1 MTETWPAMPEGS
13 RLALRE
19 ILIHGVLSRA
29 EIARSLGLSRASLT
43 RAMRTLVA
51 HRMVV
56 EVGTDVRGATGR
68 PSELLQTSS
77 GVWEFLGVKLT
88 KDRLYAAVTD
98 LGGRV
103 LALHE
108 EAIASPSPEDLA
120 DQVSAVADRLRAV
133 HPALCAVGVSL
144 PGDVVVRDGVSVV
157 AASQFLGWRDV
168 PFAGMVAERS
178 GLTVFTANDVHALTA
193 KEHWLGAGAGRR
205 SMVLVTVGEGIG
217 LGLIASGE
225 VSTGEHGRLGRIG
238 HLSVLGGGP
247 DCGIGHA
254 GCASSYLPSPVI
266 VRNAGYEGRSY
277 DEVVELARSGDE
289 RALAAFADAGR
300 ALGVVLA
307 SAVLIVDPSAIVLTG
322 DGLPV
327 YDIARSSVDEA
338 LRGALA
344 PYTEPVTIEVQPFE
358 FSEWARAGAVLAIR
372 RLLGEESGRLSYTR

>member
-1 MTETWPAMPEGS
+1 MTEAWPALPDGS

-43 RAMRTLVA
+43 RAMRILVSQ
-51 HRMVV
+51 RLVV

-68 PSELLQTSS
+68 PSELLQVSS
-77 GVWEFLGVKLT
+77 GQWEFLGVKLT

-108 EAIASPSPEDLA
+108 EGIDDTAAEPLA
-120 DQVSAVADRLRAV
+120 EQITAVLERLLVA
-133 HPALCAVGVSL
+133 HPAICAIGVSL
-144 PGDVVVRDGVSVV
+144 PGDVIVREGESVV
-157 AASQFLGWRDV
+157 AGSVFLGWHEV
-168 PFAGMVAERS
+168 PFAQMLEERT
-178 GLTVFTANDVHALTA
+178 GIATFTANDVHALTA
-193 KEHWLGAGAGRR
+193 KEHWFGAGAGRG

-217 LGLIASGE
+217 LGLIANGQ

-238 HLSVLGGGP
+238 HLPVLGGGP
-247 DCGIGHA
+247 DCGLGHA

-266 VRNAGYEGRSY
+266 VRNAGHEGKTY
-277 DEVVELARSGDE
+277 DQVVELARDGDE
-289 RALAAFADAGR
+289 GALAAFEDAGR
-300 ALGVVLA
+300 ALGVLLA
-307 SAVLIVDPSAIVLTG
+307 TAVHIADPAAIVLTG

-327 YDIARSSVDEA
+327 YDLARATVDESMRA
-338 LRGALA
+338 ALA
-344 PYTEPVTIEVQPFE
+344 PYNEPVTVEVQPFE

-372 RLLGEESGRLSYTR
+372 RLLGE

>member
-1 MTETWPAMPEGS
+1 MTEAWPAMPEGS

-68 PSELLQTSS
+68 PSELLQTST
-77 GVWEFLGVKLT
+77 GEWEFLGVKLT

-108 EAIASPSPEDLA
+108 ESIESSSPEDLA
-120 DQVSAVADRLRAV
+120 DQVSTVSEQLRAV
-133 HPALCAVGVSL
+133 HPAICAVGVSL
-144 PGDVVVRDGVSVV
+144 PGDIVLREGRAVVVS
-157 AASQFLGWRDV
+157 SQFLGWQDV
-168 PFAGMVAERS
+168 PFAALVEERS

-217 LGLIASGE
+217 LGLIANGQ

-238 HLSVLGGGP
+238 HLAVLGGGP
-247 DCGIGHA
+247 DCGLGHH
-254 GCASSYLPSPVI
+254 GCTSSFLPSPVI
-266 VRNAGYEGRSY
+266 VQNAGHDGATY
-277 DEVVELARSGDE
+277 DEVVELARAGDA
-289 RALAAFADAGR
+289 RAMAAFEDAGR

-307 SAVLIVDPSAIVLTG
+307 SAVLIADPSAIVLTG

-327 YDIARSSVDEA
+327 YDLARPAVDDA
-338 LRGALA
+338 LRAALA
-344 PYTEPVTIEVQPFE
+344 PYDEPVTIEVQPFE

-372 RLLGEESGRLSYTR
+372 RLLGE

>member
-1 MTETWPAMPEGS
+1 MTNTWPVLPDGS

-19 ILIHGVLSRA
+19 ILIHGELSRA

-43 RAMRTLVA
+43 RAMRILVG
-51 HRMVV
+51 HGLVV

-68 PSELLQTSS
+68 PSELLHPSS
-77 GVWEFLGVKLT
+77 GQWEFLGIKLT

-108 EAIASPSPEDLA
+108 ESMPTTRAEDVA
-120 DQVSAVADRLRAV
+120 ERIRAVEERLR
-133 HPALCAVGVSL
+133 PAHTAMCAIGVSL
-144 PGDVVVRDGVSVV
+144 PGDVRTAGGESVV
-157 AASQFLGWRDV
+157 AHSLFLGWTDV
-168 PFAGMVAERS
+168 SFARMVTERT
-178 GLTVFTANDVHALTA
+178 GLASFIANDVHALTA
-193 KEHWLGAGAGRR
+193 KEHWFGAGAGTGGR
-205 SMVLVTVGEGIG
+205 SMALVTVGEGLG
-217 LGLIASGE
+217 LGLIANGQ

-238 HLSVLGGGP
+238 HLPVLGGGP
-247 DCGIGHA
+247 DCGLGHH

-266 VRNAGYEGRSY
+266 VRNSGYTDATY
-277 DEVVELARSGDE
+277 DEVVERARSGDE

-307 SAVLIVDPSAIVLTG
+307 TVVHIADPSTLVLTG

-327 YDIARSSVDEA
+327 YDIARSAVDEA
-338 LRGALA
+338 LRGALE
-344 PYTEPVTIEVQPFE
+344 PYTEPVTVEVQPFE

-372 RLLGEESGRLSYTR
+372 RLLAE